1 MLKHFRKKTITG
13 YPVLFAL
20 VIQLGLTSLLCAT
33 ASYQANAQS
42 FMICTSFGIK
52 TITLDENGQPTEETE
67 HAKFGKSCFNCASG
81 GCYGAFL
88 KSSDDEVYI
97 PDQRQQ
103 KVALIQDQRRISQAG
118 LTPSSRA
125 PPSNLS

>member
-67 HAKFGKSCFNCASG
+67 HAKFGKSCFHCASG
-81 GCYGAFL
+81 GCGVATLSNQDLPAIPPTLLVREMLPSKLLPLSYAAL
-88 KSSDDEVYI
+88 KR
-97 PDQRQQ
+97 P
-103 KVALIQDQRRISQAG
+103 A
-118 LTPSSRA
+118 TRA
-125 PPSNLS
+125 PPIRL